1 MNLTAEDRIMGRKEP
16 TTEDLKVLTFETK
29 YIVCAEGNDN
39 TKVVNGEFVERILSF
54 EAKRELIAGAKEIKI
69 NGLVITKVEET
80 KVEEPAKE
88 EVIEEKEE
96 LPKPK
101 RRKAK

>member
-16 TTEDLKVLTFETK
+16 TTEDLKVLTSETK

-69 NGLVITKVEET
+69 NGLVITKVEEP
-80 KVEEPAKE
+80 VKE

>member
-69 NGLVITKVEET
+69 NGLVITKVEE
-80 KVEEPAKE
+80 PAKE